1 MRQYLNIFLVTI
13 FSISMI
19 GVFGQEYDD
28 LYFTKADRKK
38 QKNKKVEMTNPS
50 YGTTSEEQYQET
62 SSDVEATSFL
72 GRQFQEANPTMDVSE
87 ESLNYYA
94 PDKKQEDYI
103 SEQTQSAYIN
113 GTERNPNFS
122 NPQATVYD
130 NPGNNQPVI
139 INNYYNDNWNTWNR
153 WNRPRWNFGFGWNS
167 WGGNFWSVSYGS
179 AWGNPWYDP
188 FWDPWWGWNAWGPR
202 WGWNA
207 GWGWNSW
214 AWNGWGWGAGSIWCT
229 PYYRRPVYVVDNG
242 YRRGRDVVR
251 SSRATRGS
259 VSSRE
264 SRSSSG
270 RGTAVAADAAV
281 NSRRSYSRQ
290 QANYLNQSRSNR
302 YNSGTSRGSS
312 TINSRTSDSNSS
324 LFNNN
329 SRSNTNSNYTRPSS
343 TQTRSYS
350 PPASSRSRGSS
361 VRSSSPS
368 RSSGS
373 VSRSRSSS
381 SSRSSG
387 PRSSS
392 GRSSS
397 RRGGN

>member
-1 MRQYLNIFLVTI
+1 MRQYLNIFLAII
-13 FSISMI
+13 FSVSMI
-19 GVFGQEYDD
+19 GAFGQEYDD

-38 QKNKKVEMTNPS
+38 QKKKKIEMTNPS
-50 YGTTSEEQYQET
+50 YGSLPEEQVSRLEDNEVET
-62 SSDVEATSFL
+62 SSFL
-72 GRQFQEANPTMDVSE
+72 GRQFKEANPVMDVSE
-87 ESLNYYA
+87 ESLDYYA
-94 PDKKQEDYI
+94 PDKTQEEYI

-130 NPGNNQPVI
+130 NPNNNQPVI
-139 INNYYNDNWNTWNR
+139 INNYYNDSWNN
-153 WNRPRWNFGFGWNS
+153 WNRPGWNFGFGFNN
-167 WGGNFWSVSYGS
+167 WGGNFWSISYGN

-214 AWNGWGWGAGSIWCT
+214 AWNGWGWGAGSLWCP
-229 PYYRRPVYVVDNG
+229 PYYGNYRRPVYIVDSG
-242 YRRGRDVVR
+242 RRGRDVVR
-251 SSRATRGS
+251 GSRASRGS

-270 RGTAVAADAAV
+270 RGAAVASDASI
-281 NSRRSYSRQ
+281 NSRNYSRQ
-290 QANYLNQSRSNR
+290 QANYLNRSRSNR
-302 YNSGTSRGSS
+302 YNPGTRGSS
-312 TINSRTSDSNSS
+312 AINSRSNSS
-324 LFNNN
+324 SRLFNNN
-329 SRSNTNSNYTRPSS
+329 GRSNTNSNFTRTSN
-343 TQTRSYS
+343 TRNRSYS
-350 PPASSRSRGSS
+350 PPASSRSRSSS
-361 VRSSSPS
+361 VRSSGSS

-387 PRSSS
+387 SRSSS

-397 RRGGN
+397 RRGGS